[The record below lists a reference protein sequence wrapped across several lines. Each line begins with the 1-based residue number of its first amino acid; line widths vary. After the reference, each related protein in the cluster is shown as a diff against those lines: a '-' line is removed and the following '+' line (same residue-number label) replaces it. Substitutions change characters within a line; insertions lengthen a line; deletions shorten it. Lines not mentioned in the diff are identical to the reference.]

1 MIPAAARER
10 RKRLDS
16 RRIESNNAPG
26 PEAGMSKLFITIL
39 CIVGEIAVVA
49 AGFILYLMYA

>member
-1 MIPAAARER
+1 
-10 RKRLDS
+10 
-16 RRIESNNAPG
+16 
-26 PEAGMSKLFITIL
+26 MSKLFITIL